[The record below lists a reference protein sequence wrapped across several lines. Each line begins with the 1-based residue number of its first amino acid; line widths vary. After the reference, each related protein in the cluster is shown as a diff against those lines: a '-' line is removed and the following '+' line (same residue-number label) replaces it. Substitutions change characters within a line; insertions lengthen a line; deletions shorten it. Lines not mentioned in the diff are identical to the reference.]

1 MLGGIRDLPV
11 ELRIDRVQR
20 LLRKIE
26 QDAPLLA
33 IRVRQL
39 SKERQESVESFADHL
54 AAATRAELCHLLEE
68 KAAADSREPGP
79 QGAD

>member
-1 MLGGIRDLPV
+1 MAGLPI
-11 ELRIDRVQR
+11 ELRIERAQR

-54 AAATRAELCHLLEE
+54 AAATRAELSRLREE
-68 KAAADSREPGP
+68 QAAADSSELGP
-79 QGAD
+79 EGAD